1 MQQIGRYQVVGEV
14 GRGAMGVV
22 YQAQDPAIGRVIAIK
37 TINLA
42 NLTDGAERSRLR
54 DRLFREA
61 QSAGMLS
68 HPNIVTIYDIAEENG
83 MAYIFMEFVNGPPLE
98 RLLLEPVPM
107 SRDKILAI
115 FRQTAMAL
123 DYAHQKGIV
132 HRDIKPANIMVH
144 EDGRAKIT
152 DFGVAKIVSQQM
164 TQSGAMMGTPAYMSP
179 EQVQGQAVD
188 GRADQ
193 FSLAVIAYE
202 VLTGE
207 KPFVADY
214 LPTLLYKIVRED
226 PVPPHRLNPTLGPA
240 IEEAL
245 KKALSKDPE
254 QRFPD
259 CAAFASALEEA
270 CAATPQWISLATGS
284 AQSEETVAGTAL
296 NAGALLRET
305 QAAVDSDAT
314 VAGPRMAAA
323 PPPVQPPPPSPAT
336 TSTTGSAA
344 PVVLPPAARAPR
356 RDDGEG
362 NPLFGTAVKVALV
375 FLLIG
380 AAFVG
385 YHYLTTPTGP
395 VKPAP
400 GSASS
405 QPPAATPP
413 TPSPSSQTSSSQTPS
428 EPAADKTAAPPVTP
442 PPAAEAKRE
451 APSASS
457 LPEEKKAAAKASAE
471 PPRSS
476 GPRSIQFVSSPTGAM
491 LTVDSQTCKAPCD
504 LQLPAGRHVL
514 SAELPGYRAG
524 HKIFQSPGESEIF
537 VALDRAVGM
546 LSIDS
551 TPRGASILV
560 DGREIGRRTPATL
573 SVPVGLHRIGVT
585 ADGKHAESSVDMSD
599 GDFRTLILQMQ

>member
-1 MQQIGRYQVVGEV
+1 
-14 GRGAMGVV
+14 MGVV

-491 LTVDSQTCKAPCD
+491 LTVDGQTCKAPCD

>member
-491 LTVDSQTCKAPCD
+491 LTVDGQTCKAPCD

>member
-1 MQQIGRYQVVGEV
+1 
-14 GRGAMGVV
+14 MGVV

-428 EPAADKTAAPPVTP
+428 EPAADKAAAPPVTP

-491 LTVDSQTCKAPCD
+491 LTVDGQTCKAPCD

>member
-1 MQQIGRYQVVGEV
+1 
-14 GRGAMGVV
+14 MGVV

-405 QPPAATPP
+405 QPPNATPP

-491 LTVDSQTCKAPCD
+491 LTVDGQTCKAPCD

>member
-1 MQQIGRYQVVGEV
+1 
-14 GRGAMGVV
+14 
-22 YQAQDPAIGRVIAIK
+22 
-37 TINLA
+37 
-42 NLTDGAERSRLR
+42 
-54 DRLFREA
+54 
-61 QSAGMLS
+61 MLS

-491 LTVDSQTCKAPCD
+491 LTVDGQTCKAPCD

>member
-428 EPAADKTAAPPVTP
+428 EPAADKAAAPPVTP

-491 LTVDSQTCKAPCD
+491 LTVDGQTCKAPCD